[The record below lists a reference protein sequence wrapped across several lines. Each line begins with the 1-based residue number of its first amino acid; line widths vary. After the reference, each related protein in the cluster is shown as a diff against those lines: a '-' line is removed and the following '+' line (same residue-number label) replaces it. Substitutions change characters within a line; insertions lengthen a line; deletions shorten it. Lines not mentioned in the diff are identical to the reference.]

1 MGLSDRLSATVI
13 LRASAA
19 AVAAVALSAGALALL
34 PSAGATVRHDAGS
47 SGKYVFATYNN
58 NRDRTFNQLLGIND
72 SDEIA
77 GYFGSGAKGHPNK
90 GYTVVPPYNRASY
103 AAENFPGSVQT
114 QVTGLNNSGVT
125 VGFFSRHNT
134 ASMSNDN
141 HGFWRSA
148 AGVYHQA
155 DFPTSDPASPPVDQ
169 LLGINGHGLAVGFY
183 TNKQGFNRSYSL
195 NTTNGKFARI
205 IEPGHAGA
213 NITATGINLAGFVT
227 GFFAAP
233 HGATDSFLLAGK
245 KFTTIAFPGA
255 SATTAFGLNNRSEV
269 VGAYTT
275 GSGDKAKSH
284 GFTWTKSGGFVT
296 VDDPKGK
303 GATLVNGVNSA
314 GDLVGFYTDKKGNTD
329 GFLAIPTK
337 PEVMAL
343 TLQSMPSGKITLK
356 TASNGNT
363 VISANV
369 IGLTPGSAHSVELTT
384 PNSTPTLLD
393 PLTADGTGHAVG
405 NVLDQATVKL
415 NGASRIVILNGT
427 NGTPVANEPIARS
440 GELSNANPSVM
451 LTALEVTPGGTNLGT
466 PSGHAVVTYNP
477 VTMKLAV
484 TISASGL
491 TPGLHAAHIHV
502 GSCASQGGVL
512 YMLMDLKA
520 DSHGNIAAQTRTIL
534 GVNAPLPA
542 TGWYLNLHQ
551 GDSNTILANGLPTI
565 AFRPLLCSNF

>member
-1 MGLSDRLSATVI
+1 MAAGALTV
-13 LRASAA
+13 
-19 AVAAVALSAGALALL
+19 GALALL
-34 PSAGATVRHDAGS
+34 PSAAATVRHDAGS
-47 SGKYVFATYNN
+47 SSKYVFATYNN
-58 NRDRTFNQLLGIND
+58 NADQTFNQLLGIND

-77 GYFGSGAKGHPNK
+77 GYFGSGAKGHPNQ
-90 GYTVVPPYNRASY
+90 GYTVVPPYSQASY
-103 AAENFPGSVQT
+103 TAENFPGSVQT

-125 VGFFSRHNT
+125 VGFFSHQNT

-169 LLGINGHGLAVGFY
+169 LLGINGHGVAVGFY
-183 TNKQGFNRSYSL
+183 TNKQGFNRSYSF
-195 NTTNGKFARI
+195 NTKNGKFAQI
-205 IEPGHAGA
+205 LEPGHAGA

-227 GFFAAP
+227 GFYAAP
-233 HGATDSFLLAGK
+233 HGVTDSFLLIGQ

-269 VGAYTT
+269 VGAYTI

-296 VDDPKGK
+296 VDDPHGK
-303 GATLVNGVNSA
+303 GTTLVNGVNSA
-314 GDLVGFYTDKKGNTD
+314 GDLVGFYTDEKGNTD

-337 PEVMAL
+337 REVMAL
-343 TLQSMPSGKITLK
+343 TLQSMPSGKVTMN

-363 VISANV
+363 VIKANV
-369 IGLTPGSAHSVELTT
+369 IGLTPGSEHTVELTS
-384 PNSTPTLLD
+384 PMGGPTILS
-393 PLTADGTGHAVG
+393 PLTADGVG
-405 NVLDQATVKL
+405 QAIGTLLNKSLKL
-415 NGASRIVILNGT
+415 NGASRVVILNGT
-427 NGTPVANEPIARS
+427 DGTPVANEPIAQT
-440 GELSNANPSVM
+440 GELSTANPSLP
-451 LTALEVTPGGTNLGT
+451 LTALEVTPGGMSLGT

-477 VTMKLAV
+477 VSMKLTV

-520 DSHGNIAAQTRTIL
+520 DSPGTSRPDQDHPRGERPASGHRLVPQPSPGQQQHDPVQRHADDRVPSAALPNI
-534 GVNAPLPA
+534 
-542 TGWYLNLHQ
+542 
-551 GDSNTILANGLPTI
+551 
-565 AFRPLLCSNF
+565 